1 MRDLATPLVTA
12 PMPSVVKPLSLS
24 DKKTNIYRRFLSNR
38 QKKQPPFP
46 PLTCSLF

>member
-24 DKKTNIYRRFLSNR
+24 DKKKTFIDVFSATGKKNKLPFL
-38 QKKQPPFP
+38 
-46 PLTCSLF
+46 L